1 VTRIIYEGEVVLE
14 CQEGGYATPT
24 IALMDADPVG
34 RLMDINSLI
43 KSLAGSRVGL
53 PLSELLDKNFGSG
66 GGPGDKSLGV
76 LRITVERP

>member
-34 RLMDINSLI
+34 RLMDINSIVKTLGGD
-43 KSLAGSRVGL
+43 SVGL
-53 PLSELLDKNFGSG
+53 PLSELLDTHFGSG
-66 GGPGDKSLGV
+66 GGPGDKHLGV